1 MLINI
6 EPPARNIP
14 KFALFNL
21 GFRPFFLGAAAFAI
35 LAMTVWLGIYL
46 LDWNLGLAGLPAT
59 TWHAHEMI
67 YGYSLAVIAGFL
79 LTAVKNWTGIQTLHG
94 YQLAWLFTLWATTR
108 ILTLTQTPIEIIAV
122 LDCLFLL
129 ILIVALTSPI
139 IKTKNRK
146 QLGIIAKLILILLSN
161 VLFYLGNAGLIENGI
176 QQGLMSG
183 LYLIIGLI
191 LMLGRR
197 VIPFFIEKGVSYP
210 VKIKNWQWLDISSL
224 VLFFIFWITASFT
237 TFDTIT
243 ALLAVIL
250 FVLHCIRLWGW
261 YTAGIWEKPLLWILY
276 LAYIF
281 LILGFLLTA
290 LSLFSDLTASI
301 AIHAFAMGG
310 IGMMTMGMM
319 ARVSLGHT
327 GRNIAE
333 PPKLLIFS
341 LILLLAGSIIRV
353 ILPLLFPGHYTI
365 WIGISQI
372 LWVSSFTLFLFI
384 YAPILVMRRVD
395 GRLG

>member
-6 EPPARNIP
+6 DPPAHNIP
-14 KFALFNL
+14 RFALFNL
-21 GFRPFFLGAAAFAI
+21 GFRPFFLGAVAFAV
-35 LAMTVWLGIYL
+35 LAMVVWMGVYQLNW
-46 LDWNLGLAGLPAT
+46 DLGLASLPPT

-94 YQLAWLFTLWATTR
+94 YQLAGLFILWVTAR
-108 ILTLTQTPIEIIAV
+108 LLALTQTPIELIAV
-122 LDCLFLL
+122 LDSLFLL
-129 ILIVALTSPI
+129 ILIVALTVPI
-139 IKTKNRK
+139 IKAKSRK
-146 QLGIIAKLILILLSN
+146 QLGIIAKLILIFLSN
-161 VLFYLGNAGLIENGI
+161 ILFYFGNAGMIEGGT
-176 QQGLMSG
+176 QQGLLSG
-183 LYLIIGLI
+183 LYLVIGLI

-197 VIPFFIEKGVSYP
+197 VIPFFIEKGVGYP
-210 VKIKNWQWLDISSL
+210 VKIKNWPWLDISSL
-224 VLFFIFWITASFT
+224 VLFFIFWVTASFT
-237 TFDTIT
+237 AFDTIT
-243 ALLAVIL
+243 AFLAVTL

-261 YTAGIWEKPLLWILY
+261 YTTGIWKKPLLWILY

-281 LILGFLLTA
+281 LIFGFLLTA
-290 LSLFSDLTASI
+290 LSLFSDLPPSI

-333 PPKLLIFS
+333 PPRLLIFS

-353 ILPLLFPGHYTI
+353 ILPLLFPDHYTI

-372 LWVSSFTLFLFI
+372 LWVSSFALFFFI

>member
-6 EPPARNIP
+6 EPPAHNIP

-21 GFRPFFLGAAAFAI
+21 GFRPFFLGATAFAV
-35 LAMTVWLGIYL
+35 LSMAAWLGIYL
-46 LDWNLGLAGLPAT
+46 LDWNFELAGLPAA

-94 YQLAWLFTLWATTR
+94 YQLAGLFTLWAITR
-108 ILTLTQTPIEIIAV
+108 ALTLTQTPIEIIAV
-122 LDCLFLL
+122 LDSLFLL
-129 ILIVALTSPI
+129 VLIVALTYPI
-139 IKTKNRK
+139 IKAKSRK
-146 QLGIIAKLILILLSN
+146 QLGIVAKLILILLSN
-161 VLFYLGNAGLIENGI
+161 VLFYLGNAGIIENGE
-176 QQGLMSG
+176 QQGLLSG

-197 VIPFFIEKGVSYP
+197 VIPFFIEKGAGYP
-210 VKIKNWQWLDISSL
+210 VQIKNWKWLDISSL
-224 VLFFIFWITASFT
+224 ILFFAFWITASFT
-237 TFDTIT
+237 ALDTIT
-243 ALLAVIL
+243 ALFAVIL
-250 FVLHCIRLWGW
+250 FVLHSIRLWGW
-261 YTAGIWEKPLLWILY
+261 YTVGIWKKPLLWILY

-281 LILGFLLTA
+281 LIFGFLLTA
-290 LSLFSDLTASI
+290 LSLFSNVSPSI

-327 GRNIAE
+327 GRNITE
-333 PPKLLIFS
+333 PPKLLIPS
-341 LILLLAGSIIRV
+341 LLLLLTGSIVRV
-353 ILPLLFPGHYTI
+353 IFPLLFPEHHTI

-372 LWVSSFTLFLFI
+372 LWISSFALFFFI
-384 YAPILVMRRVD
+384 YAPILVVRRID
-395 GRLG
+395 GRSG

>member
-6 EPPARNIP
+6 EPPAHNIP
-14 KFALFNL
+14 KFSLFSL
-21 GFRPFFLGAAAFAI
+21 GFRPFFLGAAAFSI
-35 LAMTVWLGIYL
+35 LAMTVWLGVYL

-79 LTAVKNWTGIQTLHG
+79 LTAVKNWTGIQTLQG
-94 YQLAWLFTLWATTR
+94 YQLAGLFTLWAITR
-108 ILTLTQTPIEIIAV
+108 ILTLSQTPIEIIAV

-129 ILIVALTSPI
+129 ILIVALTAPI
-139 IKTKNRK
+139 IKANSRK

-161 VLFYLGNAGLIENGI
+161 ILFYLGNAGVVENGV
-176 QQGLMSG
+176 QQGLLSG
-183 LYLIIGLI
+183 LYLVIGLI

-197 VIPFFIEKGVSYP
+197 VIPFFIEKGVGYP
-210 VKIKNWQWLDISSL
+210 VQVKNWQWLDISSL

-237 TFDTIT
+237 ALDTIT
-243 ALLAVIL
+243 ALLATTL
-250 FVLHCIRLWGW
+250 FVLHSIRLWGW
-261 YTAGIWEKPLLWILY
+261 YTVGIWKKPLLWTLY

-281 LILGFLLTA
+281 LIFGFLLTA
-290 LSLFSDLTASI
+290 LALFLDLTASI

-310 IGMMTMGMM
+310 IGMMTMAMM

-333 PPKLLIFS
+333 PPKLLVPS
-341 LILLLAGSIIRV
+341 LLLLLTGSIVRV
-353 ILPLLFPGHYTI
+353 IFPLLFPDHYTI
-365 WIGISQI
+365 WIGMSQV
-372 LWVSSFTLFLFI
+372 LWISSFALFFVI
-384 YAPILVMRRVD
+384 YLPILVMRRVD

>member
-6 EPPARNIP
+6 EPPVQNIP
-14 KFALFNL
+14 KFALFSL
-21 GFRPFFLGAAAFAI
+21 GFRPFFLGAAAFAVI
-35 LAMTVWLGIYL
+35 AMAAWMGIYL
-46 LDWNLGLAGLPAT
+46 LNWDLGLAGLPAT
-59 TWHAHEMI
+59 TWHAHEMV

-94 YQLAWLFTLWATTR
+94 YQLAGLFTLWAITR
-108 ILTLTQTPIEIIAV
+108 ILAFTQTPIEIIAI
-122 LDCLFLL
+122 LDTLFLL
-129 ILIVALTSPI
+129 ILIIALTHPI
-139 IKTKNRK
+139 IKAKSRK
-146 QLGIIAKLILILLSN
+146 QFGIIAKLILILLSN
-161 VLFYLGNAGLIENGI
+161 ILFYFGNAGIIENGV
-176 QQGLMSG
+176 QQGLLSG

-197 VIPFFIEKGVSYP
+197 VIPFFIEKGVGYP
-210 VKIKNWQWLDISSL
+210 AQVKNWQWLDISSL
-224 VLFFIFWITASFT
+224 VIFFAFWITASFT
-237 TFDTIT
+237 TLDTIT

-261 YTAGIWEKPLLWILY
+261 YTGGIWKKPLLWILY

-281 LILGFLLTA
+281 LIFGFLLTA
-290 LSLFSDLTASI
+290 LSLFLDLAPSI

-333 PPKLLIFS
+333 PPKFLALS
-341 LILLLAGSIIRV
+341 LLLLLTGSTTRV
-353 ILPLLFPGHYTI
+353 IFPLLFPDHYTI
-365 WIGISQI
+365 LIGISQT
-372 LWVSSFTLFLFI
+372 LWISSFALFFFI
-384 YAPILVMRRVD
+384 YAPILVIRRID